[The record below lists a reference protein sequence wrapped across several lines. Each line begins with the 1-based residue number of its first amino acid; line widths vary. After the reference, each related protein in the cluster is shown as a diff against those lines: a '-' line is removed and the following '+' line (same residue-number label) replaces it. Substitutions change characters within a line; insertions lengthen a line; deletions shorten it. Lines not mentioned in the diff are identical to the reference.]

1 MEDMGVTHIL
11 SLGVQPLSLPNTLV
25 DRQFVDID
33 DHELAE
39 IYPHLPNIV

>member
-1 MEDMGVTHIL
+1 MENMGITHIL